1 MSITQVPIRASISVG
16 GTSVKTPSVLSFNVH
31 RRRGSPASFDASV
44 KVDSSGVGGGGLAGG
59 GISIS
64 AGGGGGGGG
73 VIFTGIV
80 KGAKITPCWDDP
92 AYVIVTLTGEDSLS
106 LIKGKKYTR
115 RSRGVGEL
123 PPFCLI
129 TGLVRTG
136 LKSGKFAVTSGGESF
151 EIDGGKTNAE
161 ITAAAQ
167 GTNTN
172 IGAISM
178 PGAEGSDLKNDLGV
192 KISVSYVDKD

>member
-1 MSITQVPIRASISVG
+1 MSITQVPIRATINVG
-16 GTSVKTPSVLSFNVH
+16 GTSIKTPYVLSFNVH

-44 KVDSSGVGGGGLAGG
+44 KVRDVGGGGLAGG

-64 AGGGGGGGG
+64 AGSSGGST
-73 VIFTGIV
+73 IFTGII

-92 AYVIVTLTGEDSLS
+92 SYMIITLTGEDSLS

-115 RSRGVGEL
+115 RSRGATSA
-123 PPFCLI
+123 FCLI
-129 TGLVRTG
+129 TGLVRSG
-136 LKSGKFAVTSGGESF
+136 LKSGKFAATSGGKSF
-151 EIDGGKTNAE
+151 EIDGGKSNVE
-161 ITAAAQ
+161 ISAASQ

-172 IGAISM
+172 VGSIAL

-192 KISVSYVDKD
+192 KISISYMDND